1 MFKLLVGSLIFW
13 TRLRKLTS
21 VLKFPSEIIGKFEKD
36 DCDLFDVYYYF
47 TQLQASWEKKITL
60 KTTLTRQLKAAGDAR
75 WKFVHTDSM
84 GFAFMLTPKS
94 ATMKEQAKVC
104 ADELNACLSMY
115 PTRSVAELNEYNTLP
130 GVQYWAQYGM
140 SEYPLLASVAVRVF
154 TVPTSS
160 AAAELY
166 VEHFAYLHTKSRNQ
180 MTIGKLEKL
189 TFVYINHSL
198 LDKVDKHDY
207 LKASLEVGESEDD
220 DVEESDQEEEE
231 SGAQAFELRL

>member
-94 ATMKEQAKVC
+94 ATMK
-104 ADELNACLSMY
+104 
-115 PTRSVAELNEYNTLP
+115 
-130 GVQYWAQYGM
+130 
-140 SEYPLLASVAVRVF
+140 
-154 TVPTSS
+154 
-160 AAAELY
+160 
-166 VEHFAYLHTKSRNQ
+166 
-180 MTIGKLEKL
+180 
-189 TFVYINHSL
+189 
-198 LDKVDKHDY
+198 
-207 LKASLEVGESEDD
+207 
-220 DVEESDQEEEE
+220 
-231 SGAQAFELRL
+231 